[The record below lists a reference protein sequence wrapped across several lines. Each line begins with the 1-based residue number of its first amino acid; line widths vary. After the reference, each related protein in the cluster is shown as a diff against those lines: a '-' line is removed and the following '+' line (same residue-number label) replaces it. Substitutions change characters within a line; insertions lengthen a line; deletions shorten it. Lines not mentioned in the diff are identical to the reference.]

1 MVVDN
6 LISKNDIIV
15 NGQIIADV
23 SGTAKKAL
31 YDTKGRKLSSLKV
44 TDKNTLY
51 TTGKYGSTT
60 SKTSDLIDQFL
71 HSVSFNLKK
80 VSSMG
85 SVQNL
90 IYANGKFATVSYNS
104 QKIAYA
110 DIDDIEKW
118 TQASV
123 TSIGTNGQN
132 ICYGGGKYIVCDGDK
147 VYYSTSLTGPYTS
160 VELDSNNWHYMAY
173 GNGIFVVFTYN
184 TYTNYIFTS
193 TNGSTWTKTSLP
205 CNYLACNVCFGG
217 GKFIAKNYSGHDILY
232 STDGINWTLKTLSC
246 LTSGV
251 SWNCCYG
258 NGKHVAIINGT
269 HDIAYSTDGINW
281 NLQVNAVMTNCSHL
295 DGGPHIL
302 YGDGIYFLLYE
313 ESSDA
318 CDISISYD
326 AINWIQ
332 ISCVGDGL
340 PVPTIRGM
348 VYADGK
354 FIAYNN
360 NGDIWII
367 SLCDGN
373 IGVGGGGGGES

>member
-51 TTGKYGSTT
+51 TTGKHGSTS
-60 SKTSDLIDQFL
+60 SKTSDLIDSFL
-71 HSVSFNLKK
+71 SKGASFNLKK

-110 DIDDIEKW
+110 DVDDIEKW

-123 TSIGTNGQN
+123 TIGTNGQK
-132 ICYGGGKYIVCDGDK
+132 ICYGGGKYIVCNENK
-147 VYYSTSLTGPYTS
+147 MYYSTSLTGPYTAVS
-160 VELDSNNWHYMAY
+160 LHDNDWHHVVY
-173 GNGIFVVFTYN
+173 GNGIFVTFTYSR
-184 TYTNYIFTS
+184 YTNYIFTS

-205 CNYLACNVCFGG
+205 CNYLACDVCFGG
-217 GKFIAKNYSGHDILY
+217 GKFIAKNYSGYDVLY

-246 LTSGV
+246 LTSGTN
-251 SWNCCYG
+251 WNCCYG
-258 NGKHVAIINGT
+258 NGKYVAIINNT

-281 NLQVNAVMTNCSHL
+281 NLQVNAVMTNCSYL
-295 DGGPHIL
+295 DGNPHIV
-302 YGDGIYFLLYE
+302 YGNGIYFLLYR
-313 ESSDA
+313 ESSGA
-318 CDISISYD
+318 CGISISYD

-332 ISCVGDGL
+332 IPCIGDSL
-340 PVPTIRGM
+340 PVPFIRGLA
-348 VYADGK
+348 YADGK

-367 SLCDGN
+367 SLMSSD
-373 IGVGGGGGGES
+373 S